1 MLRNRYFKNL
11 RRGYDNIFIHIEI
24 FNMKN
29 LIVDLDGTIAI
40 NSNCSYENKPINK
53 EMLKKLIE
61 YKKMGFKLVI
71 NTSRN
76 MKTYKG
82 NIGKIN
88 INTLPKIIEW
98 LNKHNVPYDEIII
111 GKPWCGEDG
120 FYIDDKAIRPSE
132 FISHSYDEIKEL
144 LNKEALHQ
152 KSNNS
157 SDHKVTNISGGG
169 V

>member
-1 MLRNRYFKNL
+1 
-11 RRGYDNIFIHIEI
+11 
-24 FNMKN
+24 MKN

-61 YKKMGFKLVI
+61 YKKMGFKIII

-76 MKTYKG
+76 MNTYKG

-98 LNKHNVPYDEIII
+98 LNKYNVPYDEIII
-111 GKPWCGEDG
+111 GKPWCGEEG

-132 FISHSYDEIKEL
+132 FISKSYEEIKEL
-144 LNKEALHQ
+144 LNTHS
-152 KSNNS
+152 SNI
-157 SDHKVTNISGGG
+157 DIVGGG
-169 V
+169 INDYHNLCSLCKSGTRNRIWKSTTIVSTNRRKKII

>member
-61 YKKMGFKLVI
+61 YKKMGFKIII

-76 MKTYKG
+76 MNTYKG

-98 LNKHNVPYDEIII
+98 LNKYNVPYDEIII
-111 GKPWCGEDG
+111 GKPWCGEEG

-132 FISHSYDEIKEL
+132 FISKSYEEIKEL
-144 LNKEALHQ
+144 LNTHS
-152 KSNNS
+152 SNI
-157 SDHKVTNISGGG
+157 DIVGG